1 MKGLG
6 KVLREERQRQGVTL
20 EEVSRAT
27 RIRLPFLR
35 VIEEDNL
42 EALPPGIVRKGFIE
56 AYARFLGLDPVKLL
70 GEHKEEP
77 PPLPSPPSTAHKSRP
92 YLLILSLALLV
103 LCGVV
108 LLCLHWKGK
117 KMGSATS
124 SPEGGPT
131 AVRAIEVPLQPRAEA
146 MRSSGTEHTLLIEA
160 SQLTWIEIRK
170 GDAPPYDITLYPG
183 ERYKISDPK
192 GFTLKI
198 GNAGGVRIFFDGKDL
213 GRLGESGEVKRL
225 VLPERP
231 KGPPRPSLPEP
242 SP

>member
-1 MKGLG
+1 MKELG
-6 KVLREERQRQGVTL
+6 RTLREERQRRGVTL

-35 VIEEDNL
+35 AIEEEHL
-42 EALPPGIVRKGFIE
+42 EALPPGAIRKGFIE

-70 GEHKEEP
+70 EEHKEEP
-77 PPLPSPPSTAHKSRP
+77 IPPSPSRGKRS
-92 YLLILSLALLV
+92 YAVIYTLAILV
-103 LCGVV
+103 LCGAI

-117 KMGSATS
+117 RMELAT
-124 SPEGGPT
+124 SPEGEPAT
-131 AVRAIEVPLQPRAEA
+131 ARSLKVPLQPKAEA
-146 MRSSGTEHTLLIEA
+146 MRSAAREHTLLIEA
-160 SQLTWIEIRK
+160 SQLTWIEIKK

-183 ERYKISDPK
+183 ERYKITDPK

-198 GNAGGVRIFFDGKDL
+198 GNAGGVRIFFDGTDL

-225 VLPERP
+225 VLPQRP
-231 KGPPRPSLPEP
+231 KGPPHPSLPEP